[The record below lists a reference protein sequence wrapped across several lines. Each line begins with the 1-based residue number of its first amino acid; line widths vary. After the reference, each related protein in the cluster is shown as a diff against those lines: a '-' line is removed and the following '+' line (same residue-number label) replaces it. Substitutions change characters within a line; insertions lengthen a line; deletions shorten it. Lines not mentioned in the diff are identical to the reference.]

1 MEDYLQPIF
10 NGILLGGLYAA
21 VGVGLSII
29 FGIVKQ
35 VNLAHGDLMIV
46 ASYLTMILI
55 SGMSFLTPWTA
66 LILVI
71 PAMFLIG
78 FLIQKYL
85 LNRVLGLGMEPP
97 LIVTFGLSI
106 IIQNG
111 LLVLFSPDARLL
123 ETPLAVMSFRI
134 ADLLYIPVIHVVAG
148 MVGVALVTLLH
159 FFFSRTFLGRAIRA
173 ASDDENAAQLMG
185 IDTQNIYAWAMGIA
199 AASAAVA
206 GTLVG
211 TTSIFYPHTGPQ
223 YLIIAFGVV
232 IVGGVGSMVGTLL
245 GGFVL
250 GLSQLLGGKIFGPG
264 YQLLSGYI
272 ILLVLMAIRPQGLL
286 GRAGRVG

>member
-21 VGVGLSII
+21 VGVGLSMI

-123 ETPLAVMSFRI
+123 ETPLAIMSFRI
-134 ADLLYIPVIHVVAG
+134 TDLLYIPVIHVVAC
-148 MVGVALVTLLH
+148 MVGVALIILLH

-185 IDTQNIYAWAMGIA
+185 IDTQNIFAWAMGIA
-199 AASAAVA
+199 TASAAVA
-206 GTLVG
+206 GILVG
-211 TTSIFYPHTGPQ
+211 TTSVFYPHTGPQ
-223 YLIIAFGVV
+223 YLIIAFGV
-232 IVGGVGSMVGTLL
+232 IIIGGVGSMAGTLL
-245 GGFVL
+245 GGLVL
-250 GLSQLLGGKIFGPG
+250 GLSQLLGGKLFGPG

-272 ILLVLMAIRPQGLL
+272 ILLVLLAIRPQGLL
-286 GRAGRVG
+286 GRTRRAG

>member
-1 MEDYLQPIF
+1 MEDYLQSIF
-10 NGILLGGLYAA
+10 NGILFGGLYAA
-21 VGVGLSII
+21 VGVGLSMI

-55 SGMSFLTPWTA
+55 SGLPFLTPWTA

-78 FLIQKYL
+78 FLIQKYC

-111 LLVLFSPDARLL
+111 LLGLFSPDARLL
-123 ETPLAVMSFRI
+123 ETPLAIMSFRI
-134 ADLLYIPVIHVVAG
+134 TDLFYIPVIHAVACL
-148 MVGVALVTLLH
+148 VGVGLIILLH
-159 FFFSRTFLGRAIRA
+159 VFFSRTRLGLAIRA

-185 IDTQNIYAWAMGIA
+185 IDTRNINSWAMGIA
-199 AASAAVA
+199 IASAAVA

-211 TTSIFYPHTGPQ
+211 TTGIFYPHTGPQ
-223 YLIIAFGVV
+223 YLIIAFGV
-232 IVGGVGSMVGTLL
+232 IIIGGVGNMTGTLL
-245 GGFVL
+245 GGLVL

-272 ILLVLMAIRPQGLL
+272 ILLVLLVIRPQGLL
-286 GRAGRVG
+286 GRAGRAG

>member
-1 MEDYLQPIF
+1 MEDYLQSIF
-10 NGILLGGLYAA
+10 NGILFGGLYAA
-21 VGVGLSII
+21 VGVGLSMI

-55 SGMSFLTPWTA
+55 SGLPFLTPWTA

-78 FLIQKYL
+78 FLIQKYC

-111 LLVLFSPDARLL
+111 LLIFFSPDARLL
-123 ETPLAVMSFRI
+123 ETPLAIMSFRI
-134 ADLLYIPVIHVVAG
+134 TDLLYIPVIHVVACL
-148 MVGVALVTLLH
+148 VGVALIILLH
-159 FFFSRTFLGRAIRA
+159 VFFSRARLGLAIRA

-185 IDTQNIYAWAMGIA
+185 IDTRNINSWAMGIA
-199 AASAAVA
+199 IASAAVA

-211 TTSIFYPHTGPQ
+211 TTGIFYPHTGPQ
-223 YLIIAFGVV
+223 YLIIAFGV
-232 IVGGVGSMVGTLL
+232 IIIGGVGSMAGTLL
-245 GGFVL
+245 GGLVL

-272 ILLVLMAIRPQGLL
+272 ILLVLLAIRPQGLL
-286 GRAGRVG
+286 GRAGRAG

>member
-10 NGILLGGLYAA
+10 NGILNGGLYAA
-21 VGVGLSII
+21 VGVGLSMI

-85 LNRVLGLGMEPP
+85 LNRVLGLGLEPP
-97 LIVTFGLSI
+97 LIVAFGLSI

-111 LLVLFSPDARLL
+111 LLVLFSPDAQFL
-123 ETPLAVMSFRI
+123 ETPLATMSFRI
-134 ADLLYIPVIHVVAG
+134 TDLLYIPVIHVVACT
-148 MVGVALVTLLH
+148 VGVALIILLH

-173 ASDDENAAQLMG
+173 ASDDEIAAQLMG
-185 IDTQNIYAWAMGIA
+185 IDTQNIFAWAMGIEIA
-199 AASAAVA
+199 PAAVA
-206 GTLVG
+206 GALVG

-223 YLIIAFGVV
+223 YLIIAFGV
-232 IVGGVGSMVGTLL
+232 IIIGGVGSMAGTLL
-245 GGFVL
+245 GGLVL

-272 ILLVLMAIRPQGLL
+272 ILLVLLAVRPQGLL
-286 GRAGRVG
+286 GRARRSG

>member
-1 MEDYLQPIF
+1 MEDYLQPIL
-10 NGILLGGLYAA
+10 NGILFGGLYAA
-21 VGVGLSII
+21 VGVGLSMI

-85 LNRVLGLGMEPP
+85 FNRFLGLGMEPP
-97 LIVTFGLSI
+97 LIVAFGLSI

-123 ETPLAVMSFRI
+123 ETPLAIMSFRI
-134 ADLLYIPVIHVVAG
+134 TDLLYIPVIHLVAC
-148 MVGVALVTLLH
+148 MVGVALIILLH
-159 FFFSRTFLGRAIRA
+159 FFFSKTFLGRAIRA
-173 ASDDENAAQLMG
+173 ASDDENTAQLMG
-185 IDTQNIYAWAMGIA
+185 IDTRNIYAWAMGIA
-199 AASAAVA
+199 IASASVA

-223 YLIIAFGVV
+223 YLIIAFGV
-232 IVGGVGSMVGTLL
+232 IIIGGVGSMAGTLL
-245 GGFVL
+245 GGLVL

-272 ILLVLMAIRPQGLL
+272 ILLVLLAIRPQGLL
-286 GRAGRVG
+286 GRARRAG

>member
-1 MEDYLQPIF
+1 MEDYLQPIL
-10 NGILLGGLYAA
+10 NGILFGGLYAA
-21 VGVGLSII
+21 VGVGLSMI

-55 SGMSFLTPWTA
+55 SGLSFLTPWTA

-97 LIVTFGLSI
+97 LIVAFGLSI

-111 LLVLFSPDARLL
+111 LLVLFSPDARFL
-123 ETPLAVMSFRI
+123 ETPLATMSFRI
-134 ADLLYIPVIHVVAG
+134 TDLLYIPVIYVVACV
-148 MVGVALVTLLH
+148 VGVVLIILLH

-185 IDTQNIYAWAMGIA
+185 IDTRNIYAWAMGIA
-199 AASAAVA
+199 IASAAVA

-211 TTSIFYPHTGPQ
+211 TTSNFYPHTGPQ
-223 YLIIAFGVV
+223 YLIIAFGV
-232 IVGGVGSMVGTLL
+232 IIIGGVGSMAGTLL
-245 GGFVL
+245 GGLVL

-272 ILLVLMAIRPQGLL
+272 ILLVLLAVRPQGLL
-286 GRAGRVG
+286 GRAGRAG